1 MGKHIKTKLDYLM
14 IDELGKELY
23 KLDPNN
29 KVLNKFLSMDN
40 FEGNELKKSVSNVT
54 PTKEYGRLC
63 TDCRGLG

>member
-29 KVLNKFLSMDN
+29 KILNKFLSMDN
-40 FEGNELKKSVSNVT
+40 FEGGELRKSVSNVI
-54 PTKEYGRLC
+54 PSKEYGILC
-63 TDCRGLG
+63 TDCRG